1 MTFIVPLSFILDG
14 DCSPFLSWSFE
25 KNIINDKIKAFV
37 HLQTQTGVKVHTWRK
52 IIFKPFCF
60 YFIYSSFFFKSLEC
74 LISYKTSY
82 FFFSWSVTILDM
94 CLSVLCGCL
103 WESIL
108 CLLSCWRNICQLI
121 NLNLHFIDTLQR
133 RNNNRRMPVSLNSF
147 QTYSVEFYMSIE
159 MKTHTTIG
167 FPCELVLLQDEK
179 DTLN

>member
-82 FFFSWSVTILDM
+82 FFFLICHDFRRVPQCTVWLSLGVYSV
-94 CLSVLCGCL
+94 SAF
-103 WESIL
+103 
-108 CLLSCWRNICQLI
+108 LLKKY
-121 NLNLHFIDTLQR
+121 LNLHFIDTLQR